1 MKYGLE
7 FRHHEPP
14 TMHPE
19 NEIVCWNGKTCY
31 TVAVFRYNAHEPCWY
46 LETVGNRIVG
56 LDSNAFM
63 REVKRGFDYLCAAE
77 DIAETEGTE

>member
-14 TMHPE
+14 TTHPE

-31 TVAVFRYNAHEPCWY
+31 TVAVFSYNAHEPCWY

-63 REVKRGFDYLCAAE
+63 REVKRGFDYLGAAE
-77 DIAETEGTE
+77 DITETEGTE